1 MTRTTHTHAHT
12 THTHTHTQHEHT
24 HTHTHTHLRT
34 TSDKLFR
41 VNDVAKRKKYAALV
55 EGVQAAG
62 GEALVFSSMH
72 VSGGRGGS
80 WGGGEGLRGGGRQA
94 RARSKS
100 F

>member
-1 MTRTTHTHAHT
+1 
-12 THTHTHTQHEHT
+12 
-24 HTHTHTHLRT
+24 
-34 TSDKLFR
+34 

-72 VSGGRGGS
+72 VSGGAAGPPAA
-80 WGGGEGLRGGGRQA
+80 RQEC
-94 RARSKS
+94 